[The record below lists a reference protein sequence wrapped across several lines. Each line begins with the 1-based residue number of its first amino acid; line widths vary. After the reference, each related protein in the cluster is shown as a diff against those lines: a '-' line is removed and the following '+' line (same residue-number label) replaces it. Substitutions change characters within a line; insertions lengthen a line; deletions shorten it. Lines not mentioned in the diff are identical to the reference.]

1 MGVSGTNESVSGL
14 AMGPAADGAA
24 VPATSDEALIERL
37 AVRADTEALSELYDR
52 YQALMYGLAM
62 RITNDAQL
70 AQDAVQE
77 AFVGVWRNAGRYS
90 AGRASVRTWILSIT
104 HHRAIDLI
112 RRRRST
118 VALPEAGET
127 VAAALTVPDVWPEVA
142 RSIDADV
149 VRRAIALLPD
159 AQRQAIE
166 LAYLE
171 GLTQVEIAERT
182 RSPLGT
188 IKSRVRLGLLTMRRH
203 LEDPE

>member
-1 MGVSGTNESVSGL
+1 MVSSRVGDV
-14 AMGPAADGAA
+14 AADSVA
-24 VPATSDEALIERL
+24 VTDTSDQALLERL
-37 AVRADTEALSELYDR
+37 ATRADTEALSELYDR

-112 RRRRST
+112 RRRRAT
-118 VALPEAGET
+118 VPLPEAGET
-127 VAAALTVPDVWPEVA
+127 VAAALTVPDLWPEVS
-142 RSIDADV
+142 RSMDSDTVRDAM
-149 VRRAIALLPD
+149 AQLPE

-166 LAYLE
+166 LAYFH
-171 GLTQVEIAERT
+171 GLTQLEIAERT
-182 RSPLGT
+182 QSPLGT
-188 IKSRVRLGLLTMRRH
+188 IKSRVRLGLRTLRRH
-203 LEDPE
+203 LEELE

>member
-1 MGVSGTNESVSGL
+1 MSSRVGDE
-14 AMGPAADGAA
+14 AADSAA
-24 VPATSDEALIERL
+24 VMDTSDQALLERL
-37 AVRADTEALSELYDR
+37 ATRADTEALSQLYDR

-112 RRRRST
+112 RRRRAT
-118 VALPEAGET
+118 VPLPEAGET
-127 VAAALTVPDVWPEVA
+127 VAAALTVPDVWPEVS
-142 RSIDADV
+142 RSIDSDT
-149 VRRAIALLPD
+149 VRDAMAQLPE

-166 LAYLE
+166 LAYFH

-182 RSPLGT
+182 QSPLGT
-188 IKSRVRLGLLTMRRH
+188 IKSRVRLGLLTLRRH
-203 LEDPE
+203 LEGLE